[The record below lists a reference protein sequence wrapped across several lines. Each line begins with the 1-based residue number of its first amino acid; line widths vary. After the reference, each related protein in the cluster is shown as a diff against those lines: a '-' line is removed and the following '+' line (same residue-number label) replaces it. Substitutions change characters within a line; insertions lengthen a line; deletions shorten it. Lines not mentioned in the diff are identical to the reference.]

1 MTIEL
6 KEDLMYILLTKMGD
20 RPMSDEA
27 KPIKLAATDFTG
39 RNTDKSE
46 ILSHLDYLNQK
57 GYIQAE
63 FEGDA
68 YADKGP
74 DPLPEHVGLRSAK
87 ITPKGQELLAKMKAN
102 PPEALQSGPS
112 TEIANKDT
120 DFLKKVMLKGNIED
134 IYDARDI
141 TEIVFR
147 TMRDLM
153 TTEAQ
158 EDVAGDLHASTLDT
172 DKKALSGEVSDLWKD
187 SNPLVRFLSKIRPP
201 LKFSDET
208 FLFRIEKEAGIPKTT
223 GPNTVVKAVFSATK
237 EELPA
242 DRITEVAEFLP
253 GKVRTLWEE
262 A

>member
-6 KEDLMYILLTKMGD
+6 KEDVMYILLNKMGD

-27 KPIKLAATDFTG
+27 KPIKLSATDFTG
-39 RNTDKSE
+39 RNTDKTE

-57 GYIQAE
+57 GYIEAE

-74 DPLPEHVGLRSAK
+74 NPAPDDVSLRTAK
-87 ITPKGQELLAKMKAN
+87 ITPKGKELLEKMKAN
-102 PPEALQSGPS
+102 PPQALETGPS
-112 TEIANKDT
+112 TPIATKDT
-120 DFLKKVMLKGNIED
+120 DFLNKVMLKGNIED

-153 TTEAQ
+153 STEAQ
-158 EDVAGDLHASTLDT
+158 KDVAGDLHATTLET

-201 LKFSDET
+201 LKFSDDT
-208 FLFRIEKEAGIPKTT
+208 FFFRIEKEAGLPKTT
-223 GPNTVVKAVFSATK
+223 GPETVVKAVFSATK

-242 DRITEVAEFLP
+242 GRVSEVAEFLP

>member
-1 MTIEL
+1 MAIDL
-6 KEDLMYILLTKMGD
+6 KEDVMYILLSKMGD

-27 KPIKLAATDFTG
+27 KPIKLEATDFTG
-39 RNTDKSE
+39 RNTDKTE

-57 GYIQAE
+57 GYIEAE

-74 DPLPEHVGLRSAK
+74 NPVPDDVTLRTAK
-87 ITPKGQELLAKMKAN
+87 ITPKGKELLEEMKAN
-102 PPEALQSGPS
+102 PPAALQTGPS
-112 TEIANKDT
+112 TPIATKDT

-158 EDVAGDLHASTLDT
+158 KDVESDLHSATVET

-208 FLFRIEKEAGIPKTT
+208 FLFRIEKEAGLPKTT
-223 GPNTVVKAVFSATK
+223 GPETVVKAVFSATK
-237 EELPA
+237 EELSG
-242 DRITEVAEFLP
+242 DRVSEIAGFLP

>member
-6 KEDLMYILLTKMGD
+6 KEDVMYILLNKMGD

-27 KPIKLAATDFTG
+27 KPIKLSATDFTG
-39 RNTDKSE
+39 RNTDKTE

-57 GYIQAE
+57 GYIEAE
-63 FEGDA
+63 FDGDA

-74 DPLPEHVGLRSAK
+74 NPVPDDVSLRTAK
-87 ITPKGQELLAKMKAN
+87 ITPKGKELLEKMRAN
-102 PPEALQSGPS
+102 PPEALETGPS
-112 TEIANKDT
+112 MPIANKDT

-158 EDVAGDLHASTLDT
+158 KDVASDLNAATLET

-208 FLFRIEKEAGIPKTT
+208 FFFRIEKEAGLPKTT
-223 GPNTVVKAVFSATK
+223 GPNAVVKAVFSATK

-242 DRITEVAEFLP
+242 ARVAEVAEFLP
-253 GKVRTLWEE
+253 GKIRTLWEE

>member
-6 KEDLMYILLTKMGD
+6 KEDVMYILLTKMGD

-27 KPIKLAATDFTG
+27 KPIKLSATDFTG
-39 RNTDKSE
+39 RNTSRTE

-57 GYIQAE
+57 GYIEAE

-68 YADKGP
+68 YADEGP
-74 DPLPEHVGLRSAK
+74 NPVPEHVGLSTAK
-87 ITPKGQELLAKMKAN
+87 ITSKGKELLEEMKAN
-102 PPEALQSGPS
+102 PPQALQSGPS

-158 EDVAGDLHASTLDT
+158 EDVAGDLHSSALET
-172 DKKALSGEVSDLWKD
+172 DKKALSGEVSDLWQD

-201 LKFSDET
+201 LKFSDDT
-208 FLFRIEKEAGIPKTT
+208 FLFRIEKEAGVPKTT

-237 EELPA
+237 EELSPE
-242 DRITEVAEFLP
+242 RISEVAEFLP